1 MTYFGPSCL
10 VLLLAFK
17 AFAKRPCKCVRRLAV
32 PARRG
37 VATGS
42 LNSSP
47 LLGRD
52 GAPASDLVALIQPVV
67 DCEGEGEGEG
77 GMASPTVPTESR
89 LRQGLSS
96 GLQILYLL
104 GLVGLGDCVLVVFMF
119 VNTSNAGKLLVY
131 VPASRPFCARC
142 YLVFSPVHLSPLP
155 LPCLHLH
162 QNHYSNTL

>member
-17 AFAKRPCKCVRRLAV
+17 AFAKRPCKCVRRVACCRWLLPTPV

-67 DCEGEGEGEG
+67 DCEGDGEGEG

-119 VNTSNAGKLLVY
+119 VNTSNAGKLLVC
-131 VPASRPFCARC
+131 VPAIRPFCARC
-142 YLVFSPVHLSPLP
+142 
-155 LPCLHLH
+155 
-162 QNHYSNTL
+162 